1 MKKNEKDNSSL
12 DLQVRLYTKKD
23 CSLCVVAK
31 ETILRVQKKIPFDF
45 QEVDIESEEDLYER
59 FKYEI
64 PVVFIND
71 QRVFT
76 YRVNGKEL
84 KRILVKFRENP
95 SC

>member
-1 MKKNEKDNSSL
+1 MGLEV
-12 DLQVRLYTKKD
+12 QMYTKKD

-31 ETILRVQKKIPFDF
+31 ETILRVQKKTPFDF

-71 QRVFT
+71 QMVFT

-84 KRILVKFRENP
+84 KRTLVNFRENP